1 MQYCQIVSNR
11 FGMIGEE
18 KIQANNE
25 FPTNEISS
33 GSMAFLLL
41 RQRCSSSSVR
51 TCTFSGFSSP
61 NRADWWTHLKSIDI
75 ATAIIEPAHQ
85 MQDYIHSSPKWL
97 SF

>member
-1 MQYCQIVSNR
+1 
-11 FGMIGEE
+11 MIGEE

-61 NRADWWTHLKSIDI
+61 NRAD
-75 ATAIIEPAHQ
+75 
-85 MQDYIHSSPKWL
+85 
-97 SF
+97 